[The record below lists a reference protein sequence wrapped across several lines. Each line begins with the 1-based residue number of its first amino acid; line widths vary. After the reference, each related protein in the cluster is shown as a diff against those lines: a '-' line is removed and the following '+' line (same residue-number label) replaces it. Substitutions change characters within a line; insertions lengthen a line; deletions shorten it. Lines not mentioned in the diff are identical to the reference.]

1 MNRPQRPAR
10 WRARLAE
17 MNPTFG
23 RIVLPDDAQLDQD
36 EEYADVEFD
45 GKLRRFRLHDY
56 SDLYAI
62 RGLYET
68 LIYDRLECCSPSRV
82 VGLLE
87 EVLVDFGADPAALR
101 VVDVGAGNGMAGDE
115 LDALGVERIIGVDI
129 VPAAREAALRDRP
142 GVYDEYL
149 IADLANLCEADE
161 KRLRSARLNC
171 LVTVGALGFGDI
183 PPAAFTKALD
193 MVGAGGW
200 LAFNIRDG
208 YLHDQDS
215 SGFAKLVQSLG
226 QRRII
231 QLQALQR
238 YRHRVSVAS
247 EPLYY
252 VAMVARKLRDL
263 PDEIME
269 RWVEQPSGHEK
280 ET

>member
-1 MNRPQRPAR
+1 MH
-10 WRARLAE
+10 
-17 MNPTFG
+17 PTFG
-23 RIVLPDDAQLDQD
+23 RIVLPDDSQLDQD
-36 EEYADVEFD
+36 AEFADVEID
-45 GKLRRFRLHDY
+45 GELRRFRLHDY
-56 SDLYAI
+56 PELYAV

-87 EVLVDFGADPAALR
+87 EVLDEFGADPAALR
-101 VVDVGAGNGMAGDE
+101 VLDVGAGNGMAGDE
-115 LDALGVERIIGVDI
+115 LDALGVERIIGMDI
-129 VPAAREAALRDRP
+129 VPSAREAALRDRP

-149 IADLANLCEADE
+149 IADLARLSEADE

-183 PPAAFTKALD
+183 PPGAFAKALD
-193 MVGAGGW
+193 LVSTGGW

-208 YLHDQDS
+208 YLHDRDRT
-215 SGFAKLVQSLG
+215 GFAALVQSLSR
-226 QRRII
+226 QRIT
-231 QLQALQR
+231 QVQALRR
-238 YRHRVSVAS
+238 YRHRVSVAR

-269 RWVEQPSGHEK
+269 QWVEDTADD
-280 ET
+280 ETES